1 MLAGD
6 PHFPSASFPSASAA
20 APGSCPL
27 CEGTGPVGT
36 PCDQPICLKKGYH
49 FIPAEQAA
57 RSQTRRGA
65 DPLVGRRINNWLV
78 ISVLGSGAFGTV
90 YLVHQQDGAQG
101 GVNPEGA
108 AKVEGALKLL
118 SRREDDPERISA
130 MLKKFQLECEA
141 LAALDHPNIVGLI
154 QVDRA
159 DDAPFLVMEYI
170 AGGLT
175 LKRLIDQARSEA
187 RPVPADVS
195 WHVLKQVLSALGS
208 AHAPPRRIVHRDIK
222 PENIILQARDG
233 DPYHV
238 KVLDFGLAKF
248 VEDGTET
255 TQAMGTP
262 AYMAPEQLWK
272 QRIGPWTDLYAV
284 GILVFELL
292 CGKRP
297 FAGTAE
303 EIVQNKA
310 NPQFDV
316 LTEGADQGW
325 DSDTQAFLRRALAFD
340 PTQRFGDADEMS
352 RALDLLEPFLGF
364 AAAYGDAMEMDP
376 ERLRLKR
383 MEEAME
389 AERRRLDDD
398 KRRLEQDRAQLDS
411 QRLAT
416 GGLPPQQQPQMP
428 QMPQPGVALPA
439 AGQPQFPPQH
449 LQQPHQPT
457 PSGPPA
463 SGSKGGL
470 FLGLAGGVLLVG
482 VLLVV
487 GKAFLEA
494 KAEENVGMDAA
505 IVGAVDAGATPA
517 PAAAAPDAV
526 QAALAPDATAAPEVQ
541 EAPEVLAAA
550 PELAQ
555 PDPDAVAA
563 APEVAATPDAT
574 AEPDAVAATAPAA
587 PDAASGGD
595 AAAAAAAASD
605 GAAAKTAL
613 TARGEAKAAADNPEA
628 KKESE
633 IREVKKLTRPQAR
646 PVVRPKPQPEVVKK
660 AEPVRPVEAAKKP
673 DSSGLR
679 VDQGTLGEQFRKQQ
693 EEKKRLD
700 ALSKEFKKSQGRAP

>member
-1 MLAGD
+1 MPAGD
-6 PHFPSASFPSASAA
+6 PAMESPTGV
-20 APGSCPL
+20 APGTCPL
-27 CEGTGPVGT
+27 CESTGTTGS

-49 FIPAEQAA
+49 FIPSELAV

-65 DPLVGRRINNWLV
+65 DPLIGRRVDEWLV
-78 ISVLGSGAFGTV
+78 VGVLGAGAFGIV
-90 YLVHQQDGAQG
+90 YLVQQRDGRQ
-101 GVNPEGA
+101 
-108 AKVEGALKLL
+108 GALKLL
-118 SRREDDPERISA
+118 SRREEDPERISA
-130 MLKKFQLECEA
+130 MVKKFQLECEA

-154 QVDRA
+154 QVGTA

-175 LKRLIDQARSEA
+175 LKRLIDQARSEG
-187 RPVPADVS
+187 RSVPPDVS
-195 WHVLKQVLSALGS
+195 WHILKQVLSALGS

-272 QRIGPWTDLYAV
+272 QRIGPWTDLYAL

-310 NPQFDV
+310 NPSFDV
-316 LTEGADQGW
+316 LCEGADQGW
-325 DSDTQAFLRRALAFD
+325 DADTQAFLRRALAFD
-340 PTQRFGDADEMS
+340 PTWRFGDADEMS
-352 RALDLLEPFLGF
+352 RALDLLAPFLGF

-389 AERRRLDDD
+389 AERRRLDED

-416 GGLPPQQQPQMP
+416 GAVAAPPQ
-428 QMPQPGVALPA
+428 PQPMPA
-439 AGQPQFPPQH
+439 ALAQPVIQQAYQPPLSAQPA
-449 LQQPHQPT
+449 QQA
-457 PSGPPA
+457 PPA

-494 KAEENVGMDAA
+494 KAEENVGIDAA
-505 IVGAVDAGATPA
+505 VLAAVDAGPTPA
-517 PAAAAPDAV
+517 PVAEVPDAAQAALVADVAIAVAEVQEATAVAAAAPDVV
-526 QAALAPDATAAPEVQ
+526 QADLAAQALAPDV
-541 EAPEVLAAA
+541 
-550 PELAQ
+550 
-555 PDPDAVAA
+555 
-563 APEVAATPDAT
+563 
-574 AEPDAVAATAPAA
+574 
-587 PDAASGGD
+587 SGESD
-595 AAAAAAAASD
+595 AAAAAQAGADAAIARDAAAAANAASD
-605 GAAAKTAL
+605 GSAVRTEL
-613 TARGEAKAAADNPEA
+613 TAQGEAKGAADKPEA
-628 KKESE
+628 KKERE
-633 IREVKKLTRPQAR
+633 VREVKKLTRPPA
-646 PVVRPKPQPEVVKK
+646 PSPVRPKPQPEPPKK
-660 AEPVRPVEAAKKP
+660 VEPVRVADPVKKP
-673 DSSGLR
+673 ESSGLR
-679 VDQGTLGEQFRKQQ
+679 VDQNALGEQFRKQAA
-693 EEKKRLD
+693 EKKRLD
-700 ALSKEFKKSQGRAP
+700 ALGKEFKKSQERAP